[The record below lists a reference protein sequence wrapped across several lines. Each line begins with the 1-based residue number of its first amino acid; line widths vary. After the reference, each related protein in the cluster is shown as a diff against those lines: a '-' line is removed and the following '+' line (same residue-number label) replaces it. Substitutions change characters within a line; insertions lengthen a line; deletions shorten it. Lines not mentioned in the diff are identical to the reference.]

1 METKINSSSGRR
13 AKKTETNRN
22 AVWAENS
29 ENNADNAEAVPD
41 ITGALLEN
49 SFVAGQ
55 RLDISSGEAD
65 IYECTSSSGE
75 RLILKYYRR
84 TDAIKESVLDK
95 LREMKSPYVPPVYA
109 AGVYQGHQYVIMP
122 RYQKRSLADELAA
135 GKRFTFKE
143 LKTRIIPSV
152 NEALK
157 VIHEAGIIHKDL
169 KPANLIP
176 DDDGQ
181 RIVVIDFGISS
192 YADKGTLV
200 KTSTGMTPV
209 YAAPEA
215 LHGLYHRASDYYSL
229 GITVFELFTGYTP
242 FQMSGVSDEE
252 LVQMASVNK
261 ISFPENFPEKLQNLV
276 LGLTY
281 KDISSRNEQD
291 NPNRRWGYDEVRRWL
306 NGEDVPVPGK
316 GTSSGA
322 GSASSPFPPY
332 KFNDKTYTAE
342 IKLLRAM
349 LEHPEEGIKDLGR
362 GFISRHYGLYDKGKA
377 AIVRLKEKE
386 MEHSPG
392 REYGVFCSLMYHLNP
407 SVNELYAGGRAYQSM
422 EDLAKALLKAV
433 NQANGSRLMRH
444 AVSLLRSEFLLDY
457 YARQIVENKTYE
469 EILSRIKE
477 HMQRRSFSETELACL
492 LGWSFSQER
501 SFRAGNIVF
510 QNPDDFREKMRQM
523 LKRNPKEYQNY
534 IFSAREELLFV
545 RDFIPDPNARF
556 YIEEALKA
564 RADIRK
570 TGSGESESQGS
581 DAKGKRGPGI
591 LQGLAEFARGFG
603 HFITDLRSW
612 IIDVLRRAANYA
624 GFLLNWYPGVFWCA
638 LAAIVFA
645 IAGVFWKLLSAGSS
659 PDTPEIIEP
668 APEQYLSRGFVLEQQ
683 NEKALALEY
692 FEKACQGD
700 IAKGCTKAAWHY
712 QYGIG
717 IPEADYSRA
726 REFYET
732 SCNLNDGMGCS
743 GLGWLFQQGQGGGS
757 DYDKAR
763 EYYQK
768 GCQLDNG
775 SGCTGLGNLYRYG
788 LGVSKDPAG
797 SRNYFE
803 KACQLGHHKGC
814 AAIQE

>member
-13 AKKTETNRN
+13 AKKTKTNRN

-84 TDAIKESVLDK
+84 TAAIKDSVLEK

-109 AGVYQGHQYVIMP
+109 AGVHQGHQYVIMP
-122 RYQKRSLADELAA
+122 RYQKRSLADELEA
-135 GKRFTFKE
+135 GKHFTLRD

-152 NEALK
+152 NEALR
-157 VIHEAGIIHKDL
+157 VIHAAGIIHKDL

-176 DDDGQ
+176 DDDGR
-181 RIVVIDFGISS
+181 RIVVIDFGSSS
-192 YADKGTLV
+192 YAGKNSIVLTQP
-200 KTSTGMTPV
+200 GMTPG
-209 YAAPEA
+209 YAAPEVRQ
-215 LHGLYHRASDYYSL
+215 GLFLRETDYYAL
-229 GITVFELFTGYTP
+229 GITVFELFTGHTP
-242 FQMSGVSDEE
+242 FQNPGLSPED
-252 LVQMASVNK
+252 LARLATVNK
-261 ISFPENFPEKLQNLV
+261 ISFPENFPGELQDLV

-281 KDISSRNEQD
+281 KDISSRHEPD

-306 NGEDVPVPGK
+306 NGEDVPVPGE

-332 KFNDKTYTAE
+332 KFNGKTYTAE

-386 MEHSPG
+386 MEQSPG
-392 REYGVFCSLMYHLNP
+392 REYGVFCSLMYHLDP

-469 EILSRIKE
+469 EILTRIKE

-510 QNPDDFREKMRQM
+510 QNPDDFREKMKRM

-581 DAKGKRGPGI
+581 DAEENRGPGI

-624 GFLLNWYPGVFWCA
+624 DFLLNWYPGVFWCA

-700 IAKGCTKAAWHY
+700 IAKGCTKAGWHY

-743 GLGWLFQQGQGGGS
+743 GLGWLFQQGQGGSS